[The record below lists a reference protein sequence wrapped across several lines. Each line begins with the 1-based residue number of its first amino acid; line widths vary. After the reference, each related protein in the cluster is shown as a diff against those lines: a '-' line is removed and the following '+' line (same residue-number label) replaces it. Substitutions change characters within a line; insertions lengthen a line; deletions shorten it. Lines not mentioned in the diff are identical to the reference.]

1 MKKFNILTIFPH
13 FFDSCFSYGVISK
26 GIQSGLINVNA
37 VNIRDYAFDKHKMTD
52 DYQYGGGQGLVMKPE
67 PICKAV
73 DSINSTEKSH
83 VVLLDPRG
91 SKFDQLKARELAEK
105 DNITFI
111 CGRYE
116 GIDERVRTLAVDEEI
131 SIGDFVMSG
140 GELAAAV
147 IIDAVGRLIP
157 GVLGDENSAEE
168 ESFSEGFLEFPH
180 YTRPYEYRGLKV
192 PDILRSGDH
201 KKIDEWRQ
209 KESIKITLQNRF
221 DLLKD
226 RALDIGDAE
235 IVEKERAKM
244 SAGPRLYVALMHY
257 PMLDKQGDTVSTA
270 ITNMDLHDISRSCKT
285 FDVKKYF
292 VVTPLE
298 AQRKIAGRVLTH
310 WRVGYGSTYN
320 ANRKEAF
327 SGTVIKNSLLEAISE
342 IEDNEGERPLIIA
355 TSAKRYNKTVA
366 YKKIAEMAGK
376 TPVLILFGT
385 GWGFVPDIM
394 DEADYVAE
402 PVEGVGDFNHLSVRS
417 AVAIILDRINKFYRR
432 KHHEECI
439 NRISRG

>member
-1 MKKFNILTIFPH
+1 MKKFNILTIFPD
-13 FFDSCFSYGVISK
+13 FFDSFLSYGVISK
-26 GIQSGLINVNA
+26 GIKNKLINVD
-37 VNIRDYAFDKHKMTD
+37 VINIRDFTRDKHRMTD

-67 PICKAV
+67 PICEAV
-73 DSINSTEKSH
+73 DEIQAAEKSH

-91 SKFDQLKARELAEK
+91 RKFDQSKAEELAEK

-116 GIDERVRTLAVDEEI
+116 GVDERIRDLVVDEEI
-131 SIGDFVMSG
+131 SLGDFILSG

-147 IIDAVGRLIP
+147 IVDAVGRLIP

-168 ESFSEGFLEFPH
+168 ESFSEGLLEFPH
-180 YTRPYEYRGLKV
+180 YTRPFEYRGLKV

-201 KKIDEWRQ
+201 KKIEEWRR

-226 RALDIGDAE
+226 KALDIGDAE
-235 IVEKERAKM
+235 IVEKEKAKM
-244 SAGPRLYVALMHY
+244 SSGPRLYVALMHY

-285 FDVKKYF
+285 FGVKKYF
-292 VVTPLE
+292 VVTPLK
-298 AQRKIAGRVLTH
+298 AQREIAERVLKH

-320 ANRKEAF
+320 GNRKEAF
-327 SGTVIKNSLLEAISE
+327 SGTVIKDSLVEAISD
-342 IEDNEGERPLIIA
+342 IEEVEGEKPLLVA
-355 TSAKRYNKTVA
+355 TSAKRQEKTVA
-366 YKKIAEMAGK
+366 YKKIAEMAGTK
-376 TPVLILFGT
+376 PVLLLFGT

-394 DEADYVAE
+394 DEADYAAE
-402 PVEGVGDFNHLSVRS
+402 PIEGAGDFNHLSVRS
-417 AVAIILDRINKFYRR
+417 AVAIILDRVVKFLQ
-432 KHHEECI
+432 EEA
-439 NRISRG
+439 S